1 VVGYAALFGVGLLR
15 TIYGLAPVE
24 LLDASTLGYLLPA
37 AQGCWSSRRPSRS
50 PRSHQEDGDDR

>member
-37 AQGCWSSRRPSRS
+37 A
-50 PRSHQEDGDDR
+50 PRMLEQPPAEPEPKIAPGGWR